1 MLLRDAQEQARV
13 LYVARRASGGNAE
26 DLLQTHIAEIIST
39 LKTLQSTKR
48 TTWPQ
53 TPSQKARDVG
63 LMLLAALEL
72 ANEMEIDSLQALESL
87 LYKESP

>member
-13 LYVARRASGGNAE
+13 VYAARQASAKNDE
-26 DLLQTHIAEIIST
+26 DLLQAHITEIIST
-39 LKTLQSTKR
+39 LKTLQNTKP

-53 TPSQKARDVG
+53 NAKDVG
-63 LMLLAALEL
+63 LILLVALEL